1 MTPEHRE
8 DAQRVDPLGSSPAR
22 DSIASAGP
30 ETVSSSS
37 RSATTSAV
45 RAGTSRLRRSITPL
59 VRLKGRRTILDT
71 PEEEA
76 ERKPILETLLVGWTG
91 SVIVHAALVALL
103 LLLVFLLPQEKP
115 RVAFETEVGSPL
127 GDEDGLDRIGGFD
140 DELPLDLELDPT
152 ELAPEPLMPELF
164 TGLDINTDRVQADPD
179 RSEVVGSTG
188 LGGGEFGTARFG
200 EGLETIRGIEVKV
213 GDPQFTLIWDTAAD
227 IDLHVVE
234 PGGSHIYWAQRQG
247 KKGGELDVDDTDGF
261 GPENI
266 YWLDP
271 DAEDGEKVKGQGP
284 PGVYHWYVL
293 YYGPPGGFGGKV
305 VPTRWKVRVK
315 HAGEVSVFEG
325 TLRRVNQRSD
335 VRSLRVG
342 PPDGP

>member
-8 DAQRVDPLGSSPAR
+8 DAQRVDPLGSSPAT
-22 DSIASAGP
+22 DSIAATGPGNAPSSARSG
-30 ETVSSSS
+30 TATAVAS
-37 RSATTSAV
+37 RAA
-45 RAGTSRLRRSITPL
+45 RLRRSITPL

-76 ERKPILETLLVGWTG
+76 ERKPLLETLLVGWTG

-103 LLLVFLLPQEKP
+103 VLLVILLPQEKP
-115 RVAFETEVGSPL
+115 RVAFETEVGSSF

-140 DELPLDLELDPT
+140 DELTLELDPT
-152 ELAPEPLMPELF
+152 EITPEPLMPELI
-164 TGLDINTDRVQADPD
+164 TGLDVNRELVQTDPS
-179 RSEVVGSTG
+179 RSEVGGSTG
-188 LGGGEFGTARFG
+188 IGGGEFGTARFG
-200 EGLETIRGIEVKV
+200 EGLETIQGVEVKV
-213 GDPQFTLIWDTAAD
+213 GDPQFTLIWESAAD
-227 IDLHVVE
+227 LDLHVIE

-247 KKGGELDVDDTDGF
+247 KNAGELDVDDTDGF

-271 DAEDGEKVKGQGP
+271 DADGGEKIKGQGP
-284 PGVYHWYVL
+284 SGVYHWYVH

-325 TLRRVNQRSD
+325 TLRRINQRSD

-342 PPDGP
+342 STDDS

>member
-8 DAQRVDPLGSSPAR
+8 DAQRVDSLPSSPATAPIVSTDSGNASSPAR
-22 DSIASAGP
+22 SGNT
-30 ETVSSSS
+30 TV
-37 RSATTSAV
+37 TTS
-45 RAGTSRLRRSITPL
+45 RATRLRRSITPL

-76 ERKPILETLLVGWTG
+76 ERKPLLETLLVGWTG

-103 LLLVFLLPQEKP
+103 LLLVFLLPKEPPK
-115 RVAFETEVGSPL
+115 RAFETELGSPF

-140 DELPLDLELDPT
+140 DELSLELDPT
-152 ELAPEPLMPELF
+152 EITTPEPLMPELI
-164 TGLDINTDRVQADPD
+164 TGLDVNTDRVQTDPS
-179 RSEVVGSTG
+179 RSEVGGSTG

-200 EGLETIRGIEVKV
+200 EGLETIQGVEVKV

-234 PGGSHIYWAQRQG
+234 PGGSHIYWASRQG

-261 GPENI
+261 GPENV

-271 DAEDGEKVKGQGP
+271 EAQHSEKVKGLGP
-284 PGVYHWYVL
+284 SGVYHWYVH

-325 TLRRVNQRSD
+325 TLRRINQRSD

-342 PPDGP
+342 STSEP